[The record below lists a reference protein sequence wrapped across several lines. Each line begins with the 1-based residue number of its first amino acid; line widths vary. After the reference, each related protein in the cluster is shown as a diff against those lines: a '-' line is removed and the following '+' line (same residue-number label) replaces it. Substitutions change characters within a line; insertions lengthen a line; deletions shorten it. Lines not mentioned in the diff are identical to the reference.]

1 MPQRSGGAKSLLA
14 ICPFLL
20 QNAKEGFSPISLR
33 GDIVALYTKKLIM
46 TTFQEMLAEMPFDRI
61 TVSALVKRAGAAPIR
76 FTITIRTS
84 MPCWTTDFKNRWT
97 PLFRWESPSSGSR
110 LRRTFC
116 ANAGPTPKPSIM
128 CLILFP
134 GTGWIRCLK
143 TSCVAPFRTPNK
155 LSFPQGLPF
164 WGQPFFAQKRKTA
177 QICALSR
184 LF

>member
-1 MPQRSGGAKSLLA
+1 M
-14 ICPFLL
+14 
-20 QNAKEGFSPISLR
+20 
-33 GDIVALYTKKLIM
+33 ALYTKKLIM
-46 TTFQEMLAEMPFDRI
+46 TTFQEMLAEMPFDKI
-61 TVSALVKRAGAAPIR
+61 TMSALVKRAEGSPNTFYYHYQDIYALLDDWFQKQVDALVPVGEPIEWKPV
-76 FTITIRTS
+76 T
-84 MPCWTTDFKNRWT
+84 KNI
-97 PLFRWESPSSGSR
+97 
-110 LRRTFC
+110 LRECR
-116 ANAGPTPKPSIM
+116 ATPKPSIM